1 MRQAWRFV
9 RRWWWAFVGGVAA
22 VFASILAALLT
33 SRSCG
38 DEQRLPGEAPERKWG
53 DRARQE
59 VERARFEGEIERA
72 RVKATA
78 EAQKKQLEGIE
89 IVAQTDPAEARRW
102 LAVWLKDN
110 L

>member
-1 MRQAWRFV
+1 MRRAWRFV
-9 RRWWWAFVGGVAA
+9 RRWWWAFVGVGATALASVLA
-22 VFASILAALLT
+22 VLLT
-33 SRSCG
+33 SRSCDG
-38 DEQRLPGEAPERKWG
+38 DRSPGSLPERKWG

-78 EAQKKQLEGIE
+78 EAQRKQLEGIE